1 MLLIF
6 CKLYR
11 LMFLDGLQFLT
22 YGIMILNELRFTP
35 QSCLLNPRINL
46 HQITLSLIK
55 QPLLPVP
62 NLADTDT
69 VAALRHLRQDRFG
82 LLRRA

>member
-6 CKLYR
+6 FKLNR

-22 YGIMILNELRFTP
+22 YRIMVLNELRFTP
-35 QSCLLNPRINL
+35 QSCLLNPRIYL
-46 HQITLSLIK
+46 HQITLGLIK

-69 VAALRHLRQDRFG
+69 VAALRQLRQDRFG